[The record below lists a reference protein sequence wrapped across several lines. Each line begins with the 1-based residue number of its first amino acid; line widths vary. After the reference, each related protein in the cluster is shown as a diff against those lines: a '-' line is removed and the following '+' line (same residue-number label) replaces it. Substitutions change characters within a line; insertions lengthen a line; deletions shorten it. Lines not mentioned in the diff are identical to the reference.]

1 MDTLPDF
8 LTPGYRMVFPNTNF
22 FNMCKTLPTDT
33 EGGMFVACCC
43 H

>member
-8 LTPGYRMVFPNTNF
+8 LIPGYRMVFPNTNF